1 VNICVFVGPT
11 LRREEVATACDAIC
25 LPPVAQGDVYRV
37 AQQNPRAIGIIDG
50 YFNGA
55 PSVWHKEILWALSQ
69 GIQVFG
75 SASMGAL
82 RAAELHSFGMHGVG
96 RIFEAFRDGVLE
108 DDDEVA
114 VVHGPAETGF
124 AALSEPMVN
133 IRATLERAEADGL
146 LSAFARHALET
157 FAKSLFFPRR
167 SWPAIL
173 GSGSAHGVSEAEL
186 RELGTWLPR
195 GRIDQKREDALAML
209 AAMKQAV
216 AEPDPPRPNFEF
228 EWTHFWDEMVARLS
242 IDPSAS
248 GTSSTVPQRGVL
260 EELRLEGP
268 KSYAQ
273 AKAQALLRLFAGL
286 EAKRRGLEPSLEA
299 GRAVLG
305 RMRAALGLFTRAE
318 LDAWLARN
326 HLDVASFERLIE
338 DHARSE
344 AVAGLPGPSLDRHLL
359 DELRLSGA
367 YERLA
372 ERAQQKREAL
382 AAHGLDGVE
391 GVASGPNAAALRLW
405 FFEQRLGRPMPDD
418 IEAFAHELGFVNL
431 AEFDGALRREWL
443 YLNLDLNLGRKS

>member
-1 VNICVFVGPT
+1 MNICIFVGPT
-11 LRREEVATACDAIC
+11 LKREEVAAACDAVC

-37 AQQNPRAIGIIDG
+37 ARQKPRAIGIIDG

-55 PSVWHKEILWALSQ
+55 PSVWHKEILWALTQ

-82 RAAELHSFGMHGVG
+82 RAAELHSYGMRGLG

-114 VVHGPAETGF
+114 IVHGPVETGF

-146 LSAFARHALET
+146 LSASTRRDLEA

-173 GSGSAHGVSEAEL
+173 GSGSAHGVSEVEL
-186 RELGTWLPR
+186 QALAGWLPR

-209 AAMKQAV
+209 AAINQAL
-216 AEPDPPRPNFEF
+216 AEPVPPRPSFEF

-242 IDPSAS
+242 IDPSVSAAS
-248 GTSSTVPQRGVL
+248 SSGPRQGVL

-268 KSYAQ
+268 ESYAQ
-273 AKAQALLRLFAGL
+273 AKAPALLRLFAGL
-286 EAKRRGLEPSLEA
+286 EAKRRGREPSREESSAALS
-299 GRAVLG
+299 
-305 RMRAALGLFTRAE
+305 RMRAVRGLYTRAA

-326 HLDVASFERLIE
+326 DLDAAALECLIE

-344 AVAGLPGPSLDRHLL
+344 AVAGLSGPSLDRHLL

-372 ERAQQKREAL
+372 ERARQKKNVL
-382 AAHGLDGVE
+382 AAHGVDGVE
-391 GVASGPNAAALRLW
+391 GAAPGPSAAALRLW
-405 FFEQRLGRPMPDD
+405 FFEQRLGRPVPDN
-418 IEAFAHELGFVNL
+418 IEAFARELGFVDL

-443 YLNLDLNLGRKS
+443 YLGFGRQT